1 MCRRRMRDTMR
12 KKRLSTDR
20 SDFKNYI
27 KDFIKEGGRVQ
38 KLPDEIE
45 WDMFP
50 YNDSYA
56 MEKEKN
62 EKGILDYE
70 ESRKFVRGEVYKDER
85 R

>member
-1 MCRRRMRDTMR
+1 MR
-12 KKRLSTDR
+12 KKRLSVTR
-20 SDFKNYI
+20 ANFKKEI
-27 KDFIKEGGRVQ
+27 REFIKEGGRVQ
-38 KLPDEIE
+38 KQPDELE

-70 ESRKFVRGEVYKDER
+70 ESRKSFGGKVFKND
-85 R
+85 

>member
-1 MCRRRMRDTMR
+1 MSQEIARYKM
-12 KKRLSTDR
+12 KRLSVTR
-20 SDFKNYI
+20 SHFKKEI
-27 KDFIKEGGRVQ
+27 RDFIKGGRRVQ
-38 KLPDEIE
+38 KQPDELE

-70 ESRKFVRGEVYKDER
+70 ESRKLSGGEVFSNVR

>member
-1 MCRRRMRDTMR
+1 MR

-70 ESRKFVRGEVYKDER
+70 ESRKSSGGKVLSNE
-85 R
+85 

>member
-1 MCRRRMRDTMR
+1 MCCWIMRDTMR
-12 KKRLSTDR
+12 KKRLSTSR
-20 SDFKNYI
+20 SDFKKYI

-38 KLPDEIE
+38 KLPDELE

-70 ESRKFVRGEVYKDER
+70 ESRKSFGGKVFKND
-85 R
+85 

>member
-1 MCRRRMRDTMR
+1 MR
-12 KKRLSTDR
+12 KKRLSVTR
-20 SDFKNYI
+20 SNFKKQI
-27 KDFIKEGGRVQ
+27 REFIKEGGRVHKQ
-38 KLPDEIE
+38 PDELE

-70 ESRKFVRGEVYKDER
+70 ESRKSFGGKVFKND
-85 R
+85 